1 MAWGGPTWPS
11 FEKIQARLEE
21 WGRRHPEIMRLEV
34 LGKSAQGRPIFAARL
49 TDSAAPDEHKEHALI
64 TAQHSG
70 IERSG
75 TTGLLYLMDW
85 LLSGDPLARETLRR
99 QVVVCM
105 PVVNPD
111 GYMSDSHAN
120 SQKFDPYT
128 AWTLNGPKEPEK
140 QPEAVAV
147 QKMMDEVQPE
157 LHADYHGHNMAFDGY
172 CHVENSGASYSN
184 LALRS
189 YRHEII
195 RLMDEAALEE
205 GYPSDEAEND
215 AERVPWGPEL
225 EAMRERLWHGRPR
238 VYAAIYCY
246 YRYHTLPL
254 AGEVAWERSGFLRH
268 RRLLRIGNETWP
280 GEYYPGYPTRVIMK
294 NCFHLV
300 TAYGQTAAA
309 RRRSRVE
316 LWNKQRQISHGI
328 NNPQTE
334 GLMLYVVATSP
345 GAVKRWTPENSLKG
359 FLNRIGEH
367 PGVNA
372 EAIRRAMA
380 GHPDGP
386 GQWGAQANVYLEGG
400 GAKEEEAVPI
410 EHGLSLRLRIPFCK
424 ARPTDL
430 RLNGHPIG
438 VSETDGYLTWVARGY
453 TYAQIS
459 IPPKRS
465 RAEDLFIVTCQYDPG
480 EKRTQGLGW

>member
-1 MAWGGPTWPS
+1 
-11 FEKIQARLEE
+11 
-21 WGRRHPEIMRLEV
+21 
-34 LGKSAQGRPIFAARL
+34 
-49 TDSAAPDEHKEHALI
+49 
-64 TAQHSG
+64 
-70 IERSG
+70 
-75 TTGLLYLMDW
+75 
-85 LLSGDPLARETLRR
+85 
-99 QVVVCM
+99 
-105 PVVNPD
+105 
-111 GYMSDSHAN
+111 
-120 SQKFDPYT
+120 
-128 AWTLNGPKEPEK
+128 
-140 QPEAVAV
+140 
-147 QKMMDEVQPE
+147 
-157 LHADYHGHNMAFDGY
+157 MAFDGY